1 MFLVSGQISILEL
14 RDWLKE
20 KRKAYLFDLRDSDDF
35 KKNSIK
41 YFQNIP
47 AAKISKLISQIDP
60 ENTVLLLCQD
70 GQASVKAQKIF
81 SSCGIQSY
89 VIRGGFNDWQ
99 KVFG

>member
-41 YFQNIP
+41 YFQIYP
-47 AAKISKLISQIDP
+47 
-60 ENTVLLLCQD
+60 LLKS
-70 GQASVKAQKIF
+70 A
-81 SSCGIQSY
+81 
-89 VIRGGFNDWQ
+89 N
-99 KVFG
+99 